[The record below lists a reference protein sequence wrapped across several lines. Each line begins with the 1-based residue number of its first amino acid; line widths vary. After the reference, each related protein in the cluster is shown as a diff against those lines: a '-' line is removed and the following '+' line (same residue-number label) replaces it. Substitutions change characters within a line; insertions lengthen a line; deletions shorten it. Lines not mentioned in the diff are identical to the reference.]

1 MMIRGGERP
10 GEHNELNGDVASDR
24 PAVRG
29 RIGDKQ
35 VQAAIGHLLRVGVLI
50 AAAVVFVG
58 AVGYVATSGL
68 QKSRFGSFAGAPTG
82 LNSVT
87 GVLHGALHLQSKAVM
102 QLGLVLLILTPVA
115 RVVLS
120 AISFALERDWLYV
133 VITLVVLTLLMVGL
147 VGRGI

>member
-1 MMIRGGERP
+1 MMIHGDERSGEQ
-10 GEHNELNGDVASDR
+10 NELPGSAGHDR
-24 PAVRG
+24 PAEHG

-58 AVGYVATSGL
+58 AVGYVATTGL
-68 QKSRFGSFAGAPTG
+68 EKSHFGSFAGAPKG
-82 LNSVT
+82 LNSVV
-87 GVLHGALHLQSKAVM
+87 GVLHGALHLQSQAVM

-120 AISFALERDWLYV
+120 AVSFALERDWLYV
-133 VITLVVLTLLMVGL
+133 VITLVVLTLLMIGL
-147 VGRGI
+147 VGHGV